1 MTGVTNPQEGG
12 VIGTALHPAQL
23 FHVGIVCRDIDATMA
38 EMSANLG
45 LTWKGGR
52 PALHD
57 LVIDGEPRQIE
68 MRIAHATAG
77 PPHLELI
84 EARPN
89 TPWAEASA
97 PHGLHHLCYWSQD
110 AAQTCQRLEA
120 AGNRRVLGKPGSAGG
135 YFLTP
140 TGLYIEIINP
150 ELHDHLSSWITR

>member
-57 LVIDGEPRQIE
+57 LVIDGEVNKD
-68 MRIAHATAG
+68 AVWTYK
-77 PPHLELI
+77 
-84 EARPN
+84 
-89 TPWAEASA
+89 A
-97 PHGLHHLCYWSQD
+97 PK
-110 AAQTCQRLEA
+110 EA
-120 AGNRRVLGKPGSAGG
+120 AKQITG
-135 YFLTP
+135 YLAFWK
-140 TGLYIEIINP
+140 GVEII
-150 ELHDHLSSWITR
+150 